1 MMVFTYCD
9 GECLKNKK
17 FMEFIY
23 KVKEDIRL
31 DIILKELN
39 IDEVGTMI
47 KDILSMQNIPDNF
60 TELIYKNTS
69 GNPLFIEELL
79 KDIFLRKFIYI
90 NDDSGKW
97 YKKCDF
103 ENLQLPKDM
112 HEALESQ

>member
-1 MMVFTYCD
+1 
-9 GECLKNKK
+9 
-17 FMEFIY
+17 
-23 KVKEDIRL
+23 
-31 DIILKELN
+31 
-39 IDEVGTMI
+39 MI

-97 YKKCDF
+97 YKNVILKIFNC
-103 ENLQLPKDM
+103 LKICM
-112 HEALESQ
+112 KH